1 MDLSPFIVVSNMPK
15 HTDKELSATARNQ
28 TDKIICEF
36 GLADTRKIMKQMFE
50 IIEAKHTDLE
60 KKYGNKK

>member
-1 MDLSPFIVVSNMPK
+1 MPK

-36 GLADTRKIMKQMFE
+36 GLADTRKIINQMYE

-60 KKYGNKK
+60 KKYGKPRL